1 MPEKNS
7 TKKFGEILL
16 TSGLLTKENLDKA
29 LERQKASG
37 KRLGELLVEMG
48 FLTEEDIAR
57 TISIQLGIPCVDCS
71 SAVVEPEAI
80 EAVPEKLAEKY
91 TVLPL
96 SVEGK
101 ILTLVMADPLNFE
114 AIKDIQFASGK
125 NIRPAAGNSREIKKA
140 IQRYYH
146 ISAPLQ
152 EIVDK
157 MMHANVEVV
166 IERADD
172 SQDLREAARKGISP
186 PLIRLVNSVLYHAV
200 KNRASDIHVEPH
212 ENGVL
217 VRERVDGLLRD
228 VFRLPKWIQGS
239 ITSRIKITSKMDI
252 AEKRVPQDGR
262 MRIRLE
268 NKEIDLRV
276 STLPVHYGESIVLR
290 VLDIQSA
297 VHKLEDIGLS
307 EGDSARFRGIIERP
321 QGTVIVTG
329 PTGSGKTS
337 TLYSVIKYVKTEKI
351 NIISLEDPVEYDMA
365 GINQVNIN
373 EKTGL
378 TFAYGLRSVLRQDPD
393 VIMVGEMRDGET
405 AKIATQASLTG
416 HLVLS
421 TLHTNTAVSAITRLK
436 NLGIQP
442 YLIGSALNG
451 IMSQRLVRRICGQCK
466 ELYSPTAEELLK
478 IGLRE
483 GPVKMVF
490 YKGKGC
496 NACDRTGYRGRT
508 GVFEILVLNSEIREL
523 IANNAAEDAILKAAV
538 SAGMRH
544 LIEDGV
550 EKARQGITSIE
561 EILRVLSLR
570 EDEGVLICA
579 SCGGSIRSDFT
590 TCPYCA
596 AAVMNRCPSCGKAR
610 EHNWKFCPY
619 CRVDFLTASP
629 RGN

>member
-1 MPEKNS
+1 M
-7 TKKFGEILL
+7 
-16 TSGLLTKENLDKA
+16 
-29 LERQKASG
+29 
-37 KRLGELLVEMG
+37 
-48 FLTEEDIAR
+48 
-57 TISIQLGIPCVDCS
+57 
-71 SAVVEPEAI
+71 
-80 EAVPEKLAEKY
+80 
-91 TVLPL
+91 
-96 SVEGK
+96 
-101 ILTLVMADPLNFE
+101 
-114 AIKDIQFASGK
+114 
-125 NIRPAAGNSREIKKA
+125 
-140 IQRYYH
+140 
-146 ISAPLQ
+146 
-152 EIVDK
+152 
-157 MMHANVEVV
+157 
-166 IERADD
+166 
-172 SQDLREAARKGISP
+172 
-186 PLIRLVNSVLYHAV
+186 
-200 KNRASDIHVEPH
+200 
-212 ENGVL
+212 
-217 VRERVDGLLRD
+217 
-228 VFRLPKWIQGS
+228 
-239 ITSRIKITSKMDI
+239 
-252 AEKRVPQDGR
+252 
-262 MRIRLE
+262 
-268 NKEIDLRV
+268 
-276 STLPVHYGESIVLR
+276 
-290 VLDIQSA
+290 
-297 VHKLEDIGLS
+297 
-307 EGDSARFRGIIERP
+307 
-321 QGTVIVTG
+321 
-329 PTGSGKTS
+329 
-337 TLYSVIKYVKTEKI
+337 KTEKI

-466 ELYSPTAEELLK
+466 EPYSPTAEELLK

-483 GPVKMVF
+483 VPVKMGF

-570 EDEGVLICA
+570 EDEGVFNMREL
-579 SCGGSIRSDFT
+579 R
-590 TCPYCA
+590 
-596 AAVMNRCPSCGKAR
+596 R
-610 EHNWKFCPY
+610 EHKKRFHDVPLL
-619 CRVDFLTASP
+619 R
-629 RGN
+629 RGGYEQVPLVRQGEGA